1 LQAAQ
6 EDAARIDHAGFNEAL
21 STFTA
26 TADALIAADPAVAE
40 AGSTPFLTLA
50 GIAGH
55 RVDRGAPDR
64 GGSGDP
70 LSRQLAAAGRYAL
83 GDIAPRAA
91 LAAAQVLMASERI
104 AGFEVMVEV

>member
-50 GIAGH
+50 GIVATGWIAA
-55 RVDRGAPDR
+55 RLIAAEAAILCRANWRRRGAMHWAI
-64 GGSGDP
+64 
-70 LSRQLAAAGRYAL
+70 LH
-83 GDIAPRAA
+83 RA
-91 LAAAQVLMASERI
+91 QPWRRRRC
-104 AGFEVMVEV
+104 